1 MKFQVFQNGNPA
13 YNFKL
18 CGAYVFGTDGVAIRR
33 VRVDFRNGLIEC
45 KKQQQGA
52 GGLAILWPVRGF
64 GHLLLPTT
72 CLPEKSR
79 PYNLNVEIARA
90 KLMQIVNK
98 REDWSLLNDLTEVS
112 GQAQEL
118 FIQAL
123 QNLSSPS
130 AASTLA
136 DESLEKAVVFSEKLA
151 VKQAESFFNA
161 KSTSHGFS
169 RGCLGCRV
177 EPQRVFEE
185 RYVDKLMEMFGYV
198 SLPTRWADI
207 EPEKDK
213 YDFSL
218 IDSCIQTLSKRKLAI
233 CAGPLLCFSPDCL
246 PAWLINEKPDFE
258 KIRERAYQFVVKM
271 VSRYADRIRSWIV
284 ISSLNMLNHF
294 AFNFEQMLEVTRSA
308 NMAVKSVSNRV
319 LKIVEI
325 GNPWGEYYSTLP
337 SSMPPVVYIDMLM
350 QSGIAFDAF
359 GLQLQ
364 FGRNQS
370 GMHIRD
376 MMEISAT
383 LDKFALLG
391 KALYITG
398 VEVPS
403 ANDDTEDGKLAGE
416 WHGPWSES
424 LQGEWLEQLYKIAL
438 SKPFVDS
445 VVYSNLV
452 DHPGSTIPSSGLLTS
467 KFEPKKSFIVLKKL
481 HDAIFNR

>member
-1 MKFQVFQNGNPA
+1 
-13 YNFKL
+13 L

-33 VRVDFRNGLIEC
+33 VQVDFRNGLIEC
-45 KKQQQGA
+45 KKPNQETS
-52 GGLAILWPVRGF
+52 GLALLWPVRGF
-64 GHLLLPTT
+64 GRLLLPTT
-72 CLPEKSR
+72 TLPEKNR
-79 PYNLNVEIARA
+79 PYNLNVEITRA

-98 REDWSLLNDLTEVS
+98 REDWSILNDLGEAS
-112 GQAQEL
+112 GGAQEL
-118 FIQAL
+118 FIQAI

-130 AASTLA
+130 AASILA
-136 DESLEKAVVFSEKLA
+136 DESLEKAIVLSEKLA

-169 RGCLGCRV
+169 RGCLGCRI
-177 EPQRVFEE
+177 EPLKVFEE
-185 RYVDKLMEMFGYV
+185 RYVDRLMEMFGYV
-198 SLPTRWADI
+198 SLPIRWADI

-218 IDSCIQTLSKRKLAI
+218 IDSCIQVLNKKKLAI
-233 CAGPLLCFSPDCL
+233 CAGPLLCFSQDCL
-246 PAWLINEKPDFE
+246 PGWLMDEKPDFE
-258 KIRERAYQFVVKM
+258 EVRERAYQFVVKM

-294 AFNFEQMLEVTRSA
+294 SFNFEQILEMTRSA

-325 GNPWGEYYSTLP
+325 GNPWGEYYSTEP
-337 SSMPPVVYIDMLM
+337 NSMPPIVYIDMLM

-359 GLQLQ
+359 GLQLR
-364 FGRNQS
+364 FGKNQS

-376 MMEISAT
+376 MMEISAV
-383 LDKFALLG
+383 LDKFALSG
-391 KALYITG
+391 KALYVTG

-403 ANDDTEDGKLAGE
+403 AKDNTEDGELAGE
-416 WHGPWSES
+416 WHGPWNES
-424 LQGEWLEQLYKIAL
+424 LQGQWLEQLYKIAL

-452 DHPGSTIPSSGLLTS
+452 DNAGSAIPNSGLLTS

-481 HDAIFNR
+481 REAIFNR